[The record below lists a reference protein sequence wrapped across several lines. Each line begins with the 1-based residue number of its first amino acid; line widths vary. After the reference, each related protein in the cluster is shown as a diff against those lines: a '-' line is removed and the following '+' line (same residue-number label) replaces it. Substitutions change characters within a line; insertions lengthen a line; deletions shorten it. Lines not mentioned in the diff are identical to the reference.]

1 MRTTQPALYVA
12 IVFAMAVTACRDSS
26 ADPAH
31 HPAANAGSAAAP
43 GAAVKPGTLAALS
56 GVDNRAPVPLSA
68 MMAVHQKRDMRDH
81 LRVVQEITAA
91 LGNDDFN
98 AIVASAARIGWSE
111 QQAAKCKHM
120 GAGAPGFA
128 AMGEHFHKT
137 ADQIGVA
144 ARTHDRS
151 GVVHALND
159 TLQTCVTCHESYRQ
173 DVVADARATA
183 AMDDSCPMM
192 QGK

>member
-1 MRTTQPALYVA
+1 MRTAQLTLYVA
-12 IVFAMAVTACRDSS
+12 IGTMMALAACRDSS
-26 ADPAH
+26 ADPVH
-31 HPAANAGSAAAP
+31 HPPASPSSPAAPSAAPRPASP
-43 GAAVKPGTLAALS
+43 AALS
-56 GVDNRAPVPLSA
+56 SVDNRAPVPLSA

-91 LGNDDFN
+91 LGKDDFD
-98 AIVASAARIGWSE
+98 AIAASAARIGWSE

-128 AMGEHFHKT
+128 AMGEHFHRT

-144 ARTHDRS
+144 ARRHDRP

-159 TLQTCVTCHESYRQ
+159 TLQTCVSCHESYRQ
-173 DVVADARATA
+173 DVIADAKASA
-183 AMDDSCPMM
+183 EMDDSCPMM

>member
-1 MRTTQPALYVA
+1 MTIAQLPTYLALA
-12 IVFAMAVTACRDSS
+12 AALALAACRESS

-31 HPAANAGSAAAP
+31 HVPAPAGPRSTAPAAATGPGAPPAGS
-43 GAAVKPGTLAALS
+43 
-56 GVDNRAPVPLSA
+56 VDSRAPVPLSP

-91 LGNDDFN
+91 LGSDDFT
-98 AIVASAARIGWSE
+98 AIAASAARIGWSE

-128 AMGEHFHKT
+128 AMGEHFHRT
-137 ADQIGVA
+137 ADQIAAA
-144 ARTHDRS
+144 ARRRDRP
-151 GVVHALND
+151 GVVRALDD
-159 TLQTCVTCHESYRQ
+159 TLQTCVSCHESYRQ
-173 DVVADARATA
+173 DVVADARAA
-183 AMDDSCPMM
+183 AGMDDSCPMM

>member
-1 MRTTQPALYVA
+1 MKPTQPALYTA
-12 IVFAMAVTACRDSS
+12 IVLAMALTACRDSS
-26 ADPAH
+26 AEPAH
-31 HPAANAGSAAAP
+31 QLPASASGAAAP
-43 GAAVKPGTLAALS
+43 SAAVKPSTMAALS
-56 GVDNRAPVPLSA
+56 GADNRAPVPLSA

-91 LGNDDFN
+91 LGADDFA
-98 AIVASAARIGWSE
+98 AIATSAARIAWSE

-137 ADQIGVA
+137 ADQIAVA
-144 ARTHDRS
+144 ARRRDRP

-159 TLQTCVTCHESYRQ
+159 TLQTCVSCHESYRQ
-173 DVVADARATA
+173 EIITDAKGTA
-183 AMDDSCPMM
+183 SMDDSCPMM